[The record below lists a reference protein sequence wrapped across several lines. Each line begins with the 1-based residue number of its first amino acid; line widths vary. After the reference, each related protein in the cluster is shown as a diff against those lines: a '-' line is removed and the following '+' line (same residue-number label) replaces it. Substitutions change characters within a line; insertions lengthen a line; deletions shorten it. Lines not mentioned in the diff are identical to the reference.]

1 MCLNTHTNENGNLEL
16 ITILWLIL
24 LRTLSAGKSNG
35 LLTWGEEGG
44 REGEGGTWESQRFAT
59 AAKSQSEASF
69 DF

>member
-1 MCLNTHTNENGNLEL
+1 MRTETSRL

-44 REGEGGTWESQRFAT
+44 QGGGGWNLRESEICNSSQVPG
-59 AAKSQSEASF
+59 SEASF